1 MANLVIDASVASAW
15 CFPDEQ
21 TAYTN
26 GVLHAVASSLIGF
39 APRLW
44 AYEIRNSV
52 LMGLRRGRITKTDA
66 EEFLISLG
74 DLNIHLADPVSYEV
88 VFAMAQS
95 NGLTVYDAAYL
106 DLAIRE
112 GSELA
117 TVDIALRKAAVERR
131 CSFVQLLKTTQC
143 FDRWFQCN
151 PGEARLRRSFR
162 ASEAEIRCPLV
173 RSNPIAIKDGDSGAG
188 IRPGAAANHFVLARM
203 GTLRIFG
210 GR

>member
-21 TAYTN
+21 TDYTN
-26 GVLHAVASSLIGF
+26 GVLHAVSSSLQGF

-52 LMGLRRGRITKTDA
+52 LMGLRRGRITKADA
-66 EEFLISLG
+66 EEFLSSLA
-74 DLNIHLADPVSYEV
+74 DLNIRLTDPVSYDA
-88 VFAMAQS
+88 VFAMAQL

-117 TVDIALRKAAVERR
+117 SLDDALRNA
-131 CSFVQLLKTTQC
+131 
-143 FDRWFQCN
+143 
-151 PGEARLRRSFR
+151 
-162 ASEAEIRCPLV
+162 
-173 RSNPIAIKDGDSGAG
+173 AIKTGV
-188 IRPGAAANHFVLARM
+188 VLFAS
-203 GTLRIFG
+203 
-210 GR
+210 